1 MLLICWA
8 SPQIRPK
15 GILLEEYT
23 TLPDYLAQGLGI
35 VLVGINPSAYS
46 VRVGH
51 YFGNPRNR
59 FWEALNR
66 SGIVGRSLAP
76 EQDST
81 LIQYGI
87 GFTDVVKR
95 PTPQASGLK
104 AADYREGC
112 PVLRE
117 KILEYQPLIA
127 CFHGLTGYKAFL
139 KYGEASDEKP
149 ALGRQERSIGKTRLF
164 VVPNPSPANAQYSMD
179 DLVYWYHQL
188 GQFRQELQELIDGG
202 N

>member
-1 MLLICWA
+1 MDEH
-8 SPQIRPK
+8 K
-15 GILLEEYT
+15 
-23 TLPDYLAQGLGI
+23 TLPDYLAQGLDI
-35 VLVGINPSAYS
+35 VLVGINPSVYS
-46 VRVGH
+46 VQVGH

-66 SGIVGRSLAP
+66 SEIVGKLLAP
-76 EQDST
+76 HQDST
-81 LIQYGI
+81 IMQYGI

-104 AADYREGC
+104 AADYRQGC
-112 PVLRE
+112 PVLRA
-117 KILEYQPLIA
+117 KLLEYQPRIA

-139 KYGEASDEKP
+139 KYGEESYEKP
-149 ALGRQERSIGKTRLF
+149 ILGRQERTIGKTRLF

-179 DLVYWYHQL
+179 DLVHWYHQL
-188 GQFRQELQELIDGG
+188 GQFRQELINGR